1 MQGNKQSGSAL
12 LLSLMVLALI
22 SGIATSILLAVQN
35 EQSVVKRIQTNAVVR
50 QQLLGGE
57 AWAQAW
63 LKEQGSVTQEKTKGT
78 SFEARSLTPGLIVR
92 RAFNTDVGKL
102 DVRIYDLQACLNIN
116 SLAGDANSEI
126 ARQRLV
132 SLSKQLV
139 VDVGWIDVVR
149 DWIDEDQT
157 LSSGQGREDAY
168 YQSKEEGYRTAS
180 AKLFSMSEFA
190 LLDIPKSTFARLAP
204 YLCSLPDETKINI
217 NHAPE
222 IVLKSMLPTL
232 SADQL
237 TALNNQLQSNVF
249 STTDEFLKSN
259 AVKGMELKADDWSVR
274 SEFVSAYIKLTTDN
288 GSYWLHSL
296 LRKNKQNSVWVYSRS
311 FAPLDEFA
319 ILKLR
324 DDK

>member
-1 MQGNKQSGSAL
+1 
-12 LLSLMVLALI
+12 
-22 SGIATSILLAVQN
+22 
-35 EQSVVKRIQTNAVVR
+35 
-50 QQLLGGE
+50 
-57 AWAQAW
+57 
-63 LKEQGSVTQEKTKGT
+63 
-78 SFEARSLTPGLIVR
+78 
-92 RAFNTDVGKL
+92 
-102 DVRIYDLQACLNIN
+102 
-116 SLAGDANSEI
+116 
-126 ARQRLV
+126 
-132 SLSKQLV
+132 
-139 VDVGWIDVVR
+139 
-149 DWIDEDQT
+149 
-157 LSSGQGREDAY
+157 
-168 YQSKEEGYRTAS
+168 
-180 AKLFSMSEFA
+180 
-190 LLDIPKSTFARLAP
+190 
-204 YLCSLPDETKINI
+204 
-217 NHAPE
+217 
-222 IVLKSMLPTL
+222 MLPTL